1 MGAKFA
7 FAGVCTLDREYF
19 PCSLIHAPNAAN
31 HYAAPSR
38 TFRLQRSGVPEIS
51 GGAWG
56 QSMHKCDDGSAAV
69 RSRETNK
76 SDALGAVAITEV
88 GVALA
93 PSEPRSLRPPDRL
106 VAVKSN

>member
-1 MGAKFA
+1 
-7 FAGVCTLDREYF
+7 
-19 PCSLIHAPNAAN
+19 
-31 HYAAPSR
+31 
-38 TFRLQRSGVPEIS
+38 
-51 GGAWG
+51 
-56 QSMHKCDDGSAAV
+56 MHKCDDGSAAV